1 MEFLKGVKDSSKDK
15 RRVGGAT
22 AQAAL
27 KDGTVED
34 KEMELDYCQQDS
46 RCRRKIPVLWGRELF
61 FIMLIS
67 KRPAENWVSVG
78 RQQ

>member
-1 MEFLKGVKDSSKDK
+1 MEYLKGVKDSSKDK

-22 AQAAL
+22 AQAAAR
-27 KDGTVED
+27 DGNVED
-34 KEMELDYCQQDS
+34 KESWTIVGAGQQMS
-46 RCRRKIPVLWGRELF
+46 AEKYRVLWGRELF